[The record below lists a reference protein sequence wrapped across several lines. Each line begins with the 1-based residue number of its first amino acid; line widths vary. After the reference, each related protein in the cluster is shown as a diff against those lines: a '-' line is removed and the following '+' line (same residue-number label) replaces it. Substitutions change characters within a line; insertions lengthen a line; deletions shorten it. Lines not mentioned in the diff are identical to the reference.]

1 MSSYTLR
8 YTARA
13 VRDIEQLSDAVK
25 KRIGEA
31 MLKIVDAPYA
41 YLRKM
46 VDCNLGTYR
55 YRIGEYRVI
64 VDIVGLDIVVL
75 RVGHRRNIY
84 RNLR

>member
-1 MSSYTLR
+1 MKYTLR

-13 VRDIEQLSDAVK
+13 VRDIERLSDAVK

-31 MLKIVDAPYA
+31 MLKIADSPYG

-46 VDCNLGTYR
+46 VDSNLGTYR

-75 RVGHRRNIY
+75 RVGHRRDIY
-84 RNLR
+84 RRLR